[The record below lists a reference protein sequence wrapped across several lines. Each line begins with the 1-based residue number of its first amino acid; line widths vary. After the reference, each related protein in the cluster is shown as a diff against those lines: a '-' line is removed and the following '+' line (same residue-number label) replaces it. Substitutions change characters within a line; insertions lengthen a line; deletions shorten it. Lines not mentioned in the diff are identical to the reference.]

1 MLEDRVVYYSD
12 LEKLRGRPLIV
23 YVTSARPGMPGLMGA
38 DAIPEFLDQLEK
50 LPTDAKAAD
59 LLVVSN
65 GGDPTV
71 AWRTITLLRER
82 VDVVAVLVP
91 QAAYSA
97 ATLLAL
103 GANEIVMHPNGNLG
117 PVDPQILVKRPGEAE
132 PQRFGFEEMASFL
145 QFAREKV
152 GITDQQYLHAIFDLL
167 SKEVGAVHVG
177 IGARASLLSLSLGEK
192 LLRLHMTGEADAQR
206 AHNLAESLNK
216 AFYHHGYPLG
226 RKEAIGIG
234 LPIADRNEQVERL
247 MWKIWLDLEMELQV
261 RKPFNPLF
269 LLMKSAEPKKRLTEK
284 VQQAKYPPGGPPV
297 QVISQLN
304 MNKLF
309 EGAGE
314 VESVEFEAIH
324 AVMESARLASRFIT
338 KGAVIGARS
347 TDLNVRVGVLPEL
360 SQWEKKELPKKA
372 DPPKR

>member
-1 MLEDRVVYYSD
+1 MLEDRLAYYAE
-12 LEKLRGRPLIV
+12 LEKLRERPLIV
-23 YVTSARPGMPGLMGA
+23 YVTSARPGMPGLIGA
-38 DAIPEFLDQLEK
+38 DAIPEFLDQLEN
-50 LPTDAKAAD
+50 LPAGAKAAD

-82 VDVVAVLVP
+82 VDKVGVLVP

-103 GANEIVMHPNGNLG
+103 GADEIVMHPNGNLG
-117 PVDPQILVKRPGEAE
+117 PVDPQILGKRSGEAE

-145 QFAREKV
+145 QFAKEKV
-152 GITDQQYLHAIFDLL
+152 GITDQKYLHAIFDLL
-167 SKEVGAVHVG
+167 SKEVGPVHVG
-177 IGARASLLSLSLGEK
+177 VGARASLLSLSLGEK
-192 LLRLHMTGEADAQR
+192 LLRLHMTSEADVQR
-206 AHNLAESLNK
+206 THNLAESLNK

-226 RKEAIGIG
+226 RKEATGIG
-234 LPIADRNEQVERL
+234 LPIAARNDKVEQL

-269 LLMKSAEPKKRLTEK
+269 VLMRSSDAKKRLTEK

-297 QVISQLN
+297 QVVTQLQ
-304 MNKLF
+304 MSKLF
-309 EGAGE
+309 DGSGE
-314 VESVEFEAIH
+314 VEAVEFEAIH
-324 AVMESARLASRFIT
+324 AVMESARLASRFVT

-347 TDLNVRVGVLPEL
+347 TDLNVRVGILPES
-360 SQWEKKELPKKA
+360 SQWERKDLPRSSS
-372 DPPKR
+372 PRR